1 MPALTALIALVASW
15 PSARTAPDTLA
26 IRHVTVISATGAA
39 PQADMT
45 VLIANGRIQ
54 LIGPAKSVRVRASN
68 RVVDGTGRYLIP
80 ALWDMHVHLA
90 AEGWPDSTLGAWFLD
105 HGVVGVRDMGT
116 PMARIRALRA
126 AFASTAS
133 RGPRIVAAGPF
144 LNGSRAVPGLVLHVE
159 TEADGRRAADSVR
172 TLGADFVKVLSEIPP
187 AAFRGAAEEA
197 RRLGLPIVGHLPA
210 GVGPAE
216 ASDAG
221 LRSLEHQFGLALTCA
236 YENARRCA
244 AADAR
249 VSALDTAAVF
259 ARLKQNGTWLTP
271 TLVSFVRV
279 LRSDDSARR
288 HDPRLALLPD
298 AVRAAWLADRTPAP
312 AGLAPALARERA
324 MLPPMRAAG
333 LGFLAG
339 TDFGDPFLYPGA
351 SLHDEL
357 AELVAS
363 GLTPMEALQAATR
376 NAAAFF
382 GTLDSLGTV
391 ERGKVADLVLLE
403 ADPLADIRNTQR
415 IGAVVIHG
423 ELRLVH
429 P

>member
-1 MPALTALIALVASW
+1 MLLAWWPAAQA
-15 PSARTAPDTLA
+15 APDTLA

-39 PQADMT
+39 PAADMT
-45 VLIANGRIQ
+45 VLIAGGRIRV
-54 LIGPAKSVRVRASN
+54 IGPAKSVRVRPSY
-68 RVVDGTGRYLIP
+68 RVVEGAGRYLIP

-90 AEGWPDSTLGAWFLD
+90 EEWPDSALGAWFLD

-116 PMARIRALRA
+116 LDGADPRVARGLRVAGVSGAAHRGGGPLSQRLARGARAGPACRPGGWPA
-126 AFASTAS
+126 RRRF
-133 RGPRIVAAGPF
+133 GPRIRRRLREG
-144 LNGSRAVPGLVLHVE
+144 AVGN
-159 TEADGRRAADSVR
+159 TA
-172 TLGADFVKVLSEIPP
+172 

-210 GVGPAE
+210 GIGPAE

-221 LRSLEHQFGLALTCA
+221 LRSLEHQFGLALSCA

-271 TLVSFVRV
+271 TFVSFVRV

-288 HDPRLALLPD
+288 HDPRLALLPG
-298 AVRAAWLADRTPAP
+298 AVRTAWLADRTAAP
-312 AGLAPALARERA
+312 GGLAPALARERA
-324 MLPPMRAAG
+324 MLAPMRAAG

-376 NAAAFF
+376 NAATFF
-382 GTLDSLGTV
+382 GTIDSAGTI
-391 ERGKVADLVLLE
+391 ERGKLADLVLLE
-403 ADPLADIRNTQR
+403 ADPLADIRNTRR
-415 IGAVVIHG
+415 IAAVVIHG
-423 ELRLVH
+423 DVRQVH

>member
-1 MPALTALIALVASW
+1 MPPVTALLMLLASW
-15 PSARTAPDTLA
+15 PAAQAAPDTLA
-26 IRHVTVISATGAA
+26 VRHVTVISATGAA
-39 PQADMT
+39 PAADMT
-45 VLIANGRIQ
+45 VLIAGGRIRV
-54 LIGPAKSVRVRASN
+54 IGPAKSVRVRPGY
-68 RVVDGTGRYLIP
+68 RVVEGAGRYLIP

-90 AEGWPDSTLGAWFLD
+90 EEWPDSALGAWFLD

-116 PMARIRALRA
+116 PMPRIRALRA
-126 AFASTAS
+126 AFASPAS
-133 RGPRIVAAGPF
+133 PGPRIVAAGPF

-172 TLGADFVKVLSEIPP
+172 ALGADFVKVLSEIPP
-187 AAFRGAAEEA
+187 PAFRGAAEEA
-197 RRLGLPIVGHLPA
+197 RRIGLPIVGHLPA
-210 GVGPAE
+210 GIGPAE

-221 LRSLEHQFGLALTCA
+221 LRSLEHQFGLALSCA

-249 VSALDTAAVF
+249 VTALDTAAVF

-271 TLVSFVRV
+271 TFVSFVRV

-288 HDPRLALLPD
+288 HDPRLALLPG
-298 AVRAAWLADRTPAP
+298 AVRTTWLADRTAAP
-312 AGLAPALARERA
+312 GGLAPALARERA

-382 GTLDSLGTV
+382 GTVDSAGTI
-391 ERGKVADLVLLE
+391 ERGKVADLILLE
-403 ADPLADIRNTQR
+403 ADPLADIRNTRR
-415 IGAVVIHG
+415 IAAVVVHG
-423 ELRLVH
+423 DVRLVH